1 MRGQAALRAALGL
14 LVLGGSA
21 IPMWSQAQ
29 GVRQTVAIRAGRL
42 FDPKSGANLIEQV
55 VLIDGDRIT
64 DVGPSNRVR
73 VPAGARV
80 INLSQATVLPGLIDG
95 HVHLT
100 DATGGLQHQMMVG
113 LNSATRCFHAGF
125 PTLVAMAS
133 PGGG

>member
-1 MRGQAALRAALGL
+1 MHGRAVLRTILGL
-14 LVLGGSA
+14 LVLKGSV
-21 IPMWSQAQ
+21 IPVCSQSQ
-29 GVRQTVAIRAGRL
+29 PTRQSVAIRAGRL
-42 FDPKSGANLIEQV
+42 FDPKSGANLIEQM

-64 DVGPSNRVR
+64 NVGPSNRVR

-113 LNSATRCFHAGF
+113 LNSATRSLQDGF
-125 PTLVAMAS
+125 T
-133 PGGG
+133 